1 MRHARATAARTAR
14 APGGCLG
21 MRHARATAVQS
32 SIGDA
37 IVHIA
42 GKRFRELPFNT
53 IRPELGMS
61 FETGTTAHT
70 ATRGPRTRYAIAS

>member
-1 MRHARATAARTAR
+1 MDESPSEIDIIFFEKGHRHAPRARDGCENAR

-32 SIGDA
+32 GIGDA

-42 GKRFRELPFNT
+42 GKRFRELPF
-53 IRPELGMS
+53 S
-61 FETGTTAHT
+61 
-70 ATRGPRTRYAIAS
+70 RYDLSWG